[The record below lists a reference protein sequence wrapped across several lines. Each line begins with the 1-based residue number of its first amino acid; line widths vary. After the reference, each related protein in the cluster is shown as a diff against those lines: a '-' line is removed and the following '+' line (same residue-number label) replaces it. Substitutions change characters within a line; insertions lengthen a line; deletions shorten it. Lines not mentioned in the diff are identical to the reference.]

1 MQIVHA
7 VCCFNQN
14 KSSICSFALQLK
26 YFEHIISSQWQK
38 KTSTSKSH
46 LHELW
51 NVKNVKLFKD
61 TFSSFNR
68 KTKSSLKQMKRFYCV
83 LTPGSKGTF
92 KHPIKPQSPRFHAI
106 HKTFWNLGSK
116 RSCLKVRTG
125 WSVDFPTEFLSC
137 LRSIQRSRSI
147 RVKSP
152 MSIPMYKLRFQPQ
165 PTASGS
171 DVDATLNLLGTGMEA
186 DGNPTLPPLEGFFL

>member
-1 MQIVHA
+1 MVHA
-7 VCCFNQN
+7 ICCFNQHE
-14 KSSICSFALQLK
+14 SSICSFALQLK
-26 YFEHIISSQWQK
+26 YFERIISPQRGKK
-38 KTSTSKSH
+38 KTKH
-46 LHELW
+46 RYFMHELW
-51 NVKNVKLFKD
+51 NVKKCKMFKY

-68 KTKSSLKQMKRFYCV
+68 KTQSPLKQMKSFYCV
-83 LTPGSKGTF
+83 LTPSSKGTF
-92 KHPIKPQSPRFHAI
+92 KHPVKPQSQQRFHII
-106 HKTFWNLGSK
+106 HKTFWILWSK
-116 RSCLKVRTG
+116 RSCLKERAG

-171 DVDATLNLLGTGMEA
+171 EVDATLNLLGTGMEV